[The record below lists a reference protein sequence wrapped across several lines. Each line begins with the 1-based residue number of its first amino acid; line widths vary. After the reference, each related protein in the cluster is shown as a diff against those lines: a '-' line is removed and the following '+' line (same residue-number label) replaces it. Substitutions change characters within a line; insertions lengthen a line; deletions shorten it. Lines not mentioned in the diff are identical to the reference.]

1 MATILDVAK
10 LARVSKTTVSRY
22 LNKQDAGH
30 MSESTKERIREA
42 IAELNYNPSSI
53 ARSLKKKRTDVI
65 GFIVHDMTNPF
76 FLQMLQGVEKEL
88 KNSNYHVLLC
98 SSDLQVEKEVECLQM
113 LEQKQIDGIL
123 LVGMNMPISHIK
135 KLKIKAPIV
144 LLERDVPNRDFD
156 VVKINNKAGTYAAV
170 EHLIQRGHTRIAHIK
185 GAHLSVPAK
194 ERWEIF
200 RQCMEDH
207 GLEVYP
213 QYVVQGDYKLESG
226 YEAMAT
232 LMYLNPRPTAVF
244 CANDNMAMGALRY
257 LQEQGIRVPEE
268 VALVG
273 YDDIPMAEMV
283 TPALTTV
290 HQPVMELAR
299 TAAQLLLTRIQEGR
313 QEGKTVAQ
321 EIIMDSEL
329 VVRKST

>member
-10 LARVSKTTVSRY
+10 KARVSKTTVSRY

-30 MSESTKERIREA
+30 MSDSTKERIRTA
-42 IAELNYNPSSI
+42 IEELNYSPSSI
-53 ARSLKKKRTDVI
+53 ARSLKKKTTNVI

-76 FLQMLQGVEKEL
+76 FLQMIQGVEKEL
-88 KNSNYHVLLC
+88 KNSGYNLLLC

-123 LVGMNMPISHIK
+123 LVGMNMPITHIK

-144 LLERDVPNRDFD
+144 LLERDVPNREFD
-156 VVKINNKAGTYAAV
+156 VVKINNKAGTYQAV
-170 EHLIQRGHTRIAHIK
+170 QHLIQRGHTRIAHIR

-200 RQCMEDH
+200 KQCMEDN

-232 LMYLNPRPTAVF
+232 LMHLNPWPTAVF

-257 LQEQGIRVPEE
+257 LQEQKIAVPEQ

-290 HQPVMELAR
+290 RQPVMELAR
-299 TAAQLLLTRIQEGR
+299 TATQLLLNRIQE
-313 QEGKTVAQ
+313 EGKGVTR

-329 VVRKST
+329 VVRKSS

>member
-10 LARVSKTTVSRY
+10 KARVSKTTVSRY

-30 MSESTKERIREA
+30 MSDSTKERIRTA
-42 IAELNYNPSSI
+42 IEELNYSPSSI
-53 ARSLKKKRTDVI
+53 ARSLKKKTTNVI

-76 FLQMLQGVEKEL
+76 FLQMIQGVEKEL
-88 KNSNYHVLLC
+88 KNSGYNLLLC

-123 LVGMNMPISHIK
+123 LVGMNMPITHIK

-144 LLERDVPNRDFD
+144 LLERDVPNREFD
-156 VVKINNKAGTYAAV
+156 VVKINNKAGTYQAV
-170 EHLIQRGHTRIAHIK
+170 QHLIQRGHTRIAHIR

-200 RQCMEDH
+200 KQCMEDN

-232 LMYLNPRPTAVF
+232 LMHLNPRPTAVF
-244 CANDNMAMGALRY
+244 CANDNMALGALRY
-257 LQEQGIRVPEE
+257 LQEQKIAVPEQ

-290 HQPVMELAR
+290 RQPVMELAR
-299 TAAQLLLTRIQEGR
+299 TATQLLLNRIQE
-313 QEGKTVAQ
+313 EGKGVTR

-329 VVRKST
+329 VVRKSS